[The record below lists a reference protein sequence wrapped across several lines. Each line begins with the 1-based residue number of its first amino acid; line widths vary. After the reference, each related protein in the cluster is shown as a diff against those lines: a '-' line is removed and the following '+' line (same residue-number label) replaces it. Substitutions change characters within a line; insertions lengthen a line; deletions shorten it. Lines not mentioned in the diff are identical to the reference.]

1 MLLSK
6 GEDYMNNYIIKRTS
20 DTDELYHHGVK
31 GMKWGVRRYQNKDGS
46 ITEAGKKRYARDAR
60 EKDFNKYDESSG
72 KYYKQSKKN
81 GRSDLEFDAALYAKE
96 DTERS
101 KRLVDSSRNLSN
113 ELKRT
118 VDTSNR
124 NRKVPKMDLSN
135 MTDQEMRNQ
144 INREILE
151 RQYND
156 MFNPRKESKGRE
168 YASRT
173 LESAG
178 NVLAITSSALG
189 IALAIKELKG

>member
-1 MLLSK
+1 
-6 GEDYMNNYIIKRTS
+6 MNHIITRTS
-20 DTDELYHHGVK
+20 DNDELYHHGVK
-31 GMKWGVRRYQNKDGS
+31 GMKWGVRRFQNKDGS

-81 GRSDLEFDAALYAKE
+81 GRSDLEFDAARYAKE

-173 LESAG
+173 LETAG
-178 NVLAITSSALG
+178 NVLAVTSSALG

>member
-1 MLLSK
+1 
-6 GEDYMNNYIIKRTS
+6 MNHIITRTS

-81 GRSDLEFDAALYAKE
+81 GRSDLEFDAARYAKE

-168 YASRT
+168 YVSRT